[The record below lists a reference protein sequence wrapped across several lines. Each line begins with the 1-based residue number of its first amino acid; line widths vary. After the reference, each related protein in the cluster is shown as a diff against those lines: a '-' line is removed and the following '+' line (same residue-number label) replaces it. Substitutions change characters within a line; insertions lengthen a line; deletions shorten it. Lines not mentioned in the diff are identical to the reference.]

1 MTAPTIDPADL
12 IDPRRRIRDREPFR
26 TKASVIRN
34 LQVGDELYLHHHGI
48 PERSRVARILR
59 VSAHQVEITG
69 PELAGGGSECGS
81 FVEWPKAGAFRIDG
95 PRTFTLTHEGRDGE
109 RVAGLTFT
117 LLR

>member
-59 VSAHQVEITG
+59 VSAHQVVITSDTTRSG
-69 PELAGGGSECGS
+69 ES

-95 PRTFTLTHEGRDGE
+95 ARTFTLTHEGRDGE